1 MIVLHAESLSKDY
14 LSGKHTV
21 KALRGIHLEVEEGE
35 FLAIMGPSGS
45 GKSTLL
51 HVLGGLDTP
60 SSGSILLGDHAIAQ
74 LADREATLIRRR
86 HVGFVF
92 QFFNLLPTLSA
103 EENILLPLLI
113 DGKPRKGY
121 EARLKTLLERVGL
134 EDRRHHRPD
143 QLSGGEQQ
151 RVALARALITQPAII
166 LADEPTGNL
175 DTQTG
180 TAMMRLL
187 QDSAKEFNQAIV
199 MVTHDPKAAAYADR
213 VIFLRDGQ
221 LVHTLTHA
229 PTKTLKGRLRSII
242 ALLEQLEQ

>member
-1 MIVLHAESLSKDY
+1 MIVLHAENLTKDY
-14 LSGKHTV
+14 TSGLHTV
-21 KALRGIHLEVEEGE
+21 QALRGIHLDVEDGE
-35 FLAIMGPSGS
+35 FVAIMGPSGS

-60 SSGSILLGDHAIAQ
+60 TAGTILLGDHPMAR
-74 LADREATLIRRR
+74 LSDREATLVRRR

-113 DGKPRKGY
+113 DGKKRKTY
-121 EARLKTLLERVGL
+121 EASLATLLKRVGL

-175 DTQTG
+175 DTQTS

-187 QDSAKEFNQAIV
+187 QESAKEFNQAIV

-221 LVHTLTHA
+221 LIHTLTHT
-229 PTKTLKGRLRSII
+229 PNKTFTGRLRSII